1 MSAAAASH
9 AARLATARKRRGLVL
24 PQRSR
29 RYRFSMTPL
38 ADVMFQLLVFF
49 MLSANIAPY
58 SMLDIRTGGLSGAAA
73 NPQQNASQPNETSNL
88 TDIRTTAVWTL
99 TGDGTLLA
107 AGQRFA
113 PERLPALADALVA
126 QGTRDVL
133 IVLRRDVE
141 VQRLVTVLQTLAARG
156 ITSVQV
162 AGGGL

>member
-1 MSAAAASH
+1 MSQTTGQKH
-9 AARLATARKRRGLVL
+9 HGLILPRR
-24 PQRSR
+24 QR

-49 MLSANIAPY
+49 MLSANITPY
-58 SMLDIRTGGLSGAAA
+58 SMLDIRTGAISGTTTA
-73 NPQQNASQPNETSNL
+73 NEPDTGTNVKSGRN

-99 TGDGTLLA
+99 DASGEILA
-107 AGQRFA
+107 SGQHFDA
-113 PERLPALADALVA
+113 ERLPVLADALKT
-126 QGTRDVL
+126 QGTSNVL
-133 IVLRRDVE
+133 VVLRQDVP